1 MSCLNCN
8 RETVGKAVF
17 CEACQAEMESYPI
30 PKGTPVVIPLQPS
43 PVSFK
48 KQGMLL
54 LGSLEEEVQ
63 ALKKRSRRLSV
74 CLLIALFF
82 LLITAGALAY
92 CLMYGIPDYVTDI
105 PKQW

>member
-1 MSCLNCN
+1 MNCLNCN
-8 RETVGKAVF
+8 KETTGKDVF
-17 CEACQAEMESYPI
+17 CEACQAEMEDYPV
-30 PKGTPVVIPLQPS
+30 PKGTPVVIPRQPS
-43 PVSFK
+43 PSVSK
-48 KQGMLL
+48 KQGTLL
-54 LGSLEEEVQ
+54 LGSLEEQVQ

-92 CLMYGIPDYVTDI
+92 CLLYGIPDYVTDI